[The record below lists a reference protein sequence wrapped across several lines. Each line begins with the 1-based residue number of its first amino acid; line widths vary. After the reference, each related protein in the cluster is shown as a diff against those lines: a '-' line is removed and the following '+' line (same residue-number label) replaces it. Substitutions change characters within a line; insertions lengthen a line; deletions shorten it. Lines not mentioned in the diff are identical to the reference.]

1 MITKPLHFLLV
12 EDDEDHARLVMLALA
27 ENRVSNTVRHVTDGA
42 QALAYLRGE
51 APFQSEPQADVVL
64 LDLKLPK
71 VDGQEVLA
79 QVKEDE
85 ALRVIPIVILTSS
98 DAETDRARAYF
109 SHANSFLTK
118 PLDFGKFHQ
127 MIHDLQCYW
136 TVWNRP
142 PRARSS
148 GRRSA

>member
-1 MITKPLHFLLV
+1 MMNKPLHFLLV
-12 EDDEDHARLVMLALA
+12 EDDEDHARLVMVALA
-27 ENRVSNTVRHVTDGA
+27 DNRVANTVHHVTDGA
-42 QALAYLRGE
+42 QALAYLRGD
-51 APFQSEPQADVVL
+51 APFQDEPRPDVVL

-71 VDGQEVLA
+71 IDGQEVLR
-79 QVKEDE
+79 QIKEDE
-85 ALRVIPIVILTSS
+85 ALRVIPVVILTSS

-118 PLDFGKFHQ
+118 PIDFGKFHQ

-136 TVWNRP
+136 TVWNKP
-142 PRARSS
+142 PQNRSS